1 MKTILER
8 LGHEVMI
15 FDGAFGTELEKRGI
29 MSKMPEML
37 NITNKDEI
45 ADIHRSYIEA
55 GCDFITTNTFGANRI
70 KMPNEDLKLVI
81 ESAIELAQRHRTTQY
96 VMGDIG
102 PLGKMLYPMGE
113 LTFDEAYEA
122 FKEMVL
128 IAKDKVDG
136 FILETFT
143 DLYELKCA
151 LLAVKE
157 NCDKPVFTTMTF
169 DNTGHT
175 LTGTSPRIMAEL
187 MSNMGA
193 DAIGVNCSLGP
204 RDLKPIVEELLQ
216 YCDKPVLVQPN
227 RGIPALHNG
236 RACYTLTE
244 KDFALTMS
252 EFQQAG
258 VAVLGGCCGTN
269 PDFIR
274 AISVHK
280 GKAVPERKVLKR
292 TVITSATQYLPMDG
306 VKICGE
312 RINPTGKKK
321 LKEAILNADFDY
333 LFKEAIKQEEA
344 GADLLD
350 VNLGVPKT
358 DDVANMKKVVVSL
371 SEITSLP
378 LQIDSSNPAAIEAGC
393 RYYNG
398 VPLINSV
405 NGNADNMAVIF
416 PIAKKYGA
424 VVLGLTMDDNGIPQ
438 TAEDRFSIAERI
450 LNTASS
456 YGIAPHR
463 MMMDTLTLTCSAQ
476 QPLVKETLRA
486 LRMVTEKLGLRTALG
501 VSNVSFGMPNREL
514 INSAFLLMALEN
526 GLSMPIINPCN
537 ATMMNAILAYKA
549 LKGNTED
556 LNAFVEKS
564 VPITVESNGGTTPTT
579 TSTAA
584 METIASSK
592 SQVPSAGM
600 SLKDAVK
607 RGLKADSV
615 ALTKEALQS
624 MEPMKLI
631 NEILIPTLNEVG
643 SDFEKQRIF
652 LPQLISASEACK
664 EAFDV
669 IKTQFNQGDSH
680 KGTIVLATVKGDVH
694 DIGKNI
700 VKVIFESY
708 GYKVIDLGKD
718 TPKEAIKEADEKY
731 HPDIIGLSALMT
743 TTVLSMEET
752 IHYLKEQGVKTPIY
766 VGGAVLN
773 QLLANEIH
781 ADAYTKDALEFVETV
796 ESKL

>member
-1 MKTILER
+1 MLQK
-8 LGHEVMI
+8 LGKEVMI

-37 NITNKDEI
+37 NITHKDQI
-45 ADIHRSYIEA
+45 ADIHKSYIDA

-70 KMPNEDLKLVI
+70 KMPNEDRKLVI
-81 ESAIELAQRHRTTQY
+81 ESAIELAKRHRTSQY
-96 VMGDIG
+96 VMMDIG

-113 LTFDEAYEA
+113 LSFDDAYEA
-122 FKEMVL
+122 FKEMVVTARDL
-128 IAKDKVDG
+128 VDG
-136 FILETFT
+136 FILETFS

-157 NCDKPVFTTMTF
+157 NSDKPVFTTMTF
-169 DNTGHT
+169 DQTGHT

-204 RDLKPIVEELLQ
+204 KDLKPIVEELLQ
-216 YCDKPVLVQPN
+216 YSDKPVIVQPN
-227 RGIPALHNG
+227 RGIPTLRCG
-236 RACYTLTE
+236 RATYSLTTE
-244 KDFALTMS
+244 DFANVMQT
-252 EFQQAG
+252 FCDAG

-269 PDFIR
+269 PEFIA
-274 AISVHK
+274 AIAQNK
-280 GKAVPERKVLKR
+280 GKQVTSRTIVRKA
-292 TVITSATQYLPMDG
+292 TITSATQAITFDK
-306 VKICGE
+306 VQICGE

-321 LKEAILNADFDY
+321 LKEAIINGDFDY
-333 LFKEAIKQEEA
+333 IFKEAIKQEEA
-344 GADLLD
+344 GATLLD

-358 DDVANMKKVVVSL
+358 DDVTNMKNVVIRL
-371 SEITSLP
+371 NEITNLP
-378 LQIDSSNPAAIEAGC
+378 LQIDSSNPAAIETGC

-405 NGNADNMAVIF
+405 NGNADNMAAIF

-438 TAEDRFSIAERI
+438 TAEERFAIAERI
-450 LNTASS
+450 LDGAKQ
-456 YGIAPHR
+456 YGIGSHR

-486 LRMVTEKLGLRTALG
+486 LRMVTDKLGLPTALG

-514 INSAFLLMALEN
+514 INSTFLVMALEN
-526 GLSMPIINPCN
+526 GLTMPIINPCN
-537 ATMMNAILAYKA
+537 ATMTNAILAYNA
-549 LKGNTED
+549 LRGNSSD
-556 LNAFVEKS
+556 LDAFVNNA
-564 VPITVESNGGTTPTT
+564 VAQESTQPAP
-579 TSTAA
+579 AA
-584 METIASSK
+584 MQMTLGEA
-592 SQVPSAGM
+592 VRRGF
-600 SLKDAVK
+600 KDE
-607 RGLKADSV
+607 SI
-615 ALTKEALQS
+615 ALTTEALQTQD
-624 MEPMKLI
+624 PMSII

-643 SDFEKQRIF
+643 SDFEKQKIF

-664 EAFDV
+664 EAFAI
-669 IKTQFNQGDSH
+669 IKSKFAQGGSQ

-718 TPKEAIKEADEKY
+718 TPKEAVKEAYEQH
-731 HPDIIGLSALMT
+731 HPDVIGLSALMT

-752 IHYLKEQGVKTPIY
+752 IAYLKENGVKCPIY
-766 VGGAVLN
+766 VGGAVLT
-773 QLLANEIH
+773 QALANQIH
-781 ADAYTKDALEFVETV
+781 ADGYTKDALEFVEAI
-796 ESKL
+796 EKL